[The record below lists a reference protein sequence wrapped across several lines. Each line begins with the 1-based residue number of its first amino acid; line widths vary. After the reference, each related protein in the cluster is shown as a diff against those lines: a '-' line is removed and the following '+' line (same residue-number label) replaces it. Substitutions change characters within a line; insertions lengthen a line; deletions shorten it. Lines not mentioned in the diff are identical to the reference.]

1 MSRFRW
7 MLPLVLVLG
16 ANLSLRVAPAQEPP
30 KPEAPPG
37 QFSGKPRT
45 GGYYGPAGGVGT
57 PGQNVLLIVTNS
69 PLWIK
74 AGGELQNVDFDVMS
88 LFLRPDR
95 LAEATPEPG
104 KYMVGFSPVS
114 TTRGGSVLGW
124 LYVYCREDRPP
135 AETKKVVALAEK
147 LVEQALLQI
156 YNTNMAS
163 LHERIRQAE
172 EHLEQARAIAEKGR
186 SELQTLRTQLIRAD
200 ASPEGMDQQQNTL
213 RQDGL
218 KLRVEMVGLKARRE
232 AIVKAIEEAAHKV
245 KATSDAQQP
254 ELAELQKIVVN
265 REQAVSRAQQLA
277 KQAAVSLAELRAEEL
292 LLSRVRA
299 DLADRRRVI
308 AQQAGSEQLGRLNQ
322 QLADVQIEMAAAEA
336 RVADIE
342 KMLARLQS
350 KEVLDLLGEYG
361 RATQQLEYARAEEKA
376 AFEQLAEAKK
386 TAESTPAPKVV
397 EIRGAGK

>member
-1 MSRFRW
+1 M
-7 MLPLVLVLG
+7 
-16 ANLSLRVAPAQEPP
+16 ATT
-30 KPEAPPG
+30 APPG
-37 QFSGKPRT
+37 AWVRPGRT
-45 GGYYGPAGGVGT
+45 A
-57 PGQNVLLIVTNS
+57 LLIVTNS

-147 LVEQALLQI
+147 LVEQALLEI
-156 YNTNMAS
+156 HNTNIAS
-163 LHERIRQAE
+163 LHERVRQAE
-172 EHLEQARAIAEKGR
+172 EHLEQARAVAGKR
-186 SELQTLRTQLIRAD
+186 QSDVQSLRTQFIQAD
-200 ASPEGMDQQQNTL
+200 ASPEGVDQQQSTL

-218 KLRVEMVGLKARRE
+218 KLRVELVGLKARRE
-232 AIVKAIEEAAHKV
+232 AIVKTIEEATL
-245 KATSDAQQP
+245 KANANSQEQRR
-254 ELAELQKIVVN
+254 ELAELQKIVDI
-265 REQAVSRAQQLA
+265 RLQALSRAQQLA
-277 KQAAVSLAELRAEEL
+277 NQAAVSTSDLQQAELEVSKAK
-292 LLSRVRA
+292 A
-299 DLADRRRVI
+299 DLAERRRVI

-336 RVADIE
+336 REAAIA
-342 KMLARLQS
+342 KMLDRLQS
-350 KEVLDLLGEYG
+350 KDVLDLLSQYG
-361 RATQQLEYARAEEKA
+361 QTTQQLEYARAEEKA

-397 EIRGAGK
+397 EIRAAAAAK